1 MTQAA
6 PEDRYGRGHRF
17 KGKGRQ
23 EDTPVFTLD
32 EWEKRKS
39 AGLKSTAQSY
49 IDDTSRD
56 EELARQLQEQLDL
69 EDSYVGSTSLIRTPL
84 CFKTSITAIPRMLN
98 SHGIVLFC
106 RECQRV
112 QTQIVCGWAC
122 SASAVLKKREAGE
135 EIFEGEDGGEEG
147 AEDEGEA
154 GEDFSPI
161 QTSNGSGNSSCGRP
175 SHVLSSG
182 SLQMMLS

>member
-84 CFKTSITAIPRMLN
+84 CFKTSITAIPRMLIPMALCYFAG
-98 SHGIVLFC
+98 SA
-106 RECQRV
+106 REFRRRSFADEHVQLQR
-112 QTQIVCGWAC
+112 
-122 SASAVLKKREAGE
+122 S
-135 EIFEGEDGGEEG
+135 
-147 AEDEGEA
+147 
-154 GEDFSPI
+154 
-161 QTSNGSGNSSCGRP
+161 
-175 SHVLSSG
+175 
-182 SLQMMLS
+182 